1 MLCRAA
7 GLLPVLRV
15 PRTLPWQPQASGPV
29 HRALPSGPRAEQGPA
44 RGRGGPQQVGRQEG
58 GLGPLEAESGS
69 GWRQMGR
76 PCCRLSPEPPLWPV
90 QGEGQ
95 GALAEHLQPGG
106 REVRPAGEVQAAE
119 IRSERPACP
128 SATPLPG
135 RAPLLPPR
143 ISHTHRLASGSGPCP
158 ALGSCCWRGL
168 SKDMFL
174 GVPPRG
180 LPPGSRALAPRGRK
194 PRCPPPVCP
203 LRPVGGQHSLVGSQG
218 YRSQAGKW
226 PSAQAP
232 GSRAPTPRDAER
244 QGARCQG
251 LWSRTARLR
260 LPALPLASCGQ
271 VTERPPLPFPQ
282 PVTRTTRGPLP
293 GGVQR

>member
-29 HRALPSGPRAEQGPA
+29 HRALPSGPRAEQGLA
-44 RGRGGPQQVGRQEG
+44 RGRGGPQQVGRREG

-69 GWRQMGR
+69 GWRQTGR

-143 ISHTHRLASGSGPCP
+143 ISHTHRLSAGLLLLEGPEQGHVPGGP
-158 ALGSCCWRGL
+158 A
-168 SKDMFL
+168 
-174 GVPPRG
+174 
-180 LPPGSRALAPRGRK
+180 PGSPSREPSARPPAGGSLAA
-194 PRCPPPVCP
+194 PPPVCP
-203 LRPVGGQHSLVGSQG
+203 LRPVGGRHSLVGSQG

-232 GSRAPTPRDAER
+232 GSRAPTARDAER

-251 LWSRTARLR
+251 RRALEPHC
-260 LPALPLASCGQ
+260 PAQ
-271 VTERPPLPFPQ
+271 T
-282 PVTRTTRGPLP
+282 P
-293 GGVQR
+293 GSAPR